1 MSAVMNSDP
10 NRAFS
15 YAVIASLVLHGLLLF
30 GISQRERAR
39 APDPQIPIIARLVE
53 PAAPAPVA
61 AAAPAQSEPAKPR
74 PRAKPAAPKPLAR
87 EEPAPVPQTEPAA
100 AAAAAA
106 AASEEPPL
114 LPMEPT
120 APAPA
125 PVAPPAIASVA
136 PAAQAPVPPAAQA
149 LADPGSLAQYRLL
162 LISAASKYKRYPR
175 IAMDNNWEGD
185 VVVRMAV
192 GANGR
197 LAALTI
203 QSSSGHA
210 VLDQQAL
217 EMFKKASAA
226 VQVPPALRGK
236 EFVFEVRA
244 IYNLTD
250 QDSG

>member
-10 NRAFS
+10 NRAFN
-15 YAVIASLVLHGLLLF
+15 YAVLASLVLHGLLLF

-39 APDPQIPIIARLVE
+39 ATDPQIPIIARLVE

-61 AAAPAQSEPAKPR
+61 AAAPAQSEPVKPR
-74 PRAKPAAPKPLAR
+74 PRATPAAPKPVAK
-87 EEPAPVPQTEPAA
+87 EAPAPEAEPAPEAA
-100 AAAAAA
+100 A
-106 AASEEPPL
+106 EEPPVSQVQSV
-114 LPMEPT
+114 
-120 APAPA
+120 APVPA
-125 PVAPPAIASVA
+125 PVAPPAIAA
-136 PAAQAPVPPAAQA
+136 AGPAAETPPPPAAEA

-217 EMFKKASAA
+217 EMFKKASAV

-236 EFVFEVRA
+236 EFAFEVRA
-244 IYNLTD
+244 IYNLKD